1 MPETTQGSES
11 VLDEVIV
18 TAQKREEGLQNIGI
32 VITAVNGDRFVDA
45 QVRNLMDWHII
56 GVKGYDK
63 EL

>member
-1 MPETTQGSES
+1 VPETTQGSES

-45 QVRNLMDWHII
+45 QVRNLMD
-56 GVKGYDK
+56 
-63 EL
+63 